1 MRIILSNSHKNT
13 FQCGILFHIISQF
26 SEKFNIW
33 SGKEV
38 ADDRLASLRG
48 EGRRVLDKMKNFY
61 IIRTETFRYVV
72 NSMEMS
78 EKKTAELF
86 KAFCDENRI
95 KILKLLQTGEKCAC
109 RLNEEISV
117 TQPTMSHH
125 MKVLCDAGI
134 VTGRKEGKW
143 MHYSI
148 SPEGAQKALEVL
160 SELTRTRTAE
170 EDPLC

>member
-1 MRIILSNSHKNT
+1 
-13 FQCGILFHIISQF
+13 
-26 SEKFNIW
+26 
-33 SGKEV
+33 
-38 ADDRLASLRG
+38 
-48 EGRRVLDKMKNFY
+48 
-61 IIRTETFRYVV
+61 
-72 NSMEMS
+72 MEMS

-95 KILKLLQTGEKCAC
+95 KILKLLQTGDKCAC
-109 RLNEEISV
+109 RLNEEINV